1 MNEIDFAAY
10 LAVTAVANAAQQG
23 SDLEQQGILK
33 TLLSDDY
40 TLGAYKGRPLSI
52 RPYTHQFRQPIALA
66 HEDALVTHAPLEGIL
81 HQTNELDTLGA
92 THTTCKDKL

>member
-1 MNEIDFAAY
+1 MNEVDFAAY
-10 LAVTAVANAAQQG
+10 LAVMAVANAAQQG
-23 SDLEQQGILK
+23 SDLKQQGILN
-33 TLLSDDY
+33 TLLSDHY

-66 HEDALVTHAPLEGIL
+66 HEDALVTHAPLEGFL